1 MKVVGFTIVR
11 NAVKYDYP
19 VKESIESLLP
29 LVDEMIVLV
38 GKSEDETLQLIQS
51 IESKKVKIHH
61 SIWNDQL
68 REGGHVLADET
79 NKALA
84 LVDQQADWAFYIQA
98 DEVIPE
104 FEHKTIKTA
113 LEKYQN
119 DKQVE
124 GLLLNYRH
132 FYGSYDYIGDSRRW
146 YPKEIR
152 IIRPNLTIY
161 SYRDAQG
168 FRVNNRKLNV
178 KESQAYIH
186 HYGWVKPPE
195 SQQLKQLNF
204 NKLWHDD
211 SWIEN
216 HVGNAEQFDYSNI
229 DSLSKYLGKHP
240 LVMQERIKKMNWTF
254 DVDPSKKAPF
264 KYRFLKMINQL
275 TGINIGQYQNY
286 KLI

>member
-229 DSLSKYLGKHP
+229 DSLSKYPGKHP
-240 LVMQERIKKMNWTF
+240 LVMQERIKKINWTF

>member
-11 NAVKYDYP
+11 NAIKYDYP
-19 VKESIESLLP
+19 VRESIESILP

-38 GKSEDETLQLIQS
+38 GKSEDQTLEL
-51 IESKKVKIHH
+51 IESIASSKVKIHF

-84 LVDQQADWAFYIQA
+84 LVDKKADWAYYIQA
-98 DEVIPE
+98 DEIIPE
-104 FEHKTIKTA
+104 FEYDSIKNA
-113 LEKYQN
+113 MVKFQN
-119 DKQVE
+119 QKHIE
-124 GLLLNYRH
+124 GILMDYRH
-132 FYGSYDYIGDSRRW
+132 FYGSYDFIGDSRRW

-152 IIRPNLTIY
+152 IIRPNLNIY

-168 FRVNNRKLNV
+168 FRIENRKLKV
-178 KESQAYIH
+178 KDSHAYIH

-204 NKLWHDD
+204 NKLWHNDN
-211 SWIEN
+211 WIEN
-216 HVGNAEQFDYSNI
+216 NVGNAESFDYSNI
-229 DSLSKYLGKHP
+229 DSLSKYEGKHP
-240 LVMQERIKKMNWTF
+240 KLMHDRIKKMNWTF
-254 DVDPSKKAPF
+254 NADPSKKAPL
-264 KYRFLKMINQL
+264 KYRFLQWVNRK

>member
-229 DSLSKYLGKHP
+229 DSLSKYPGKHP

>member
-168 FRVNNRKLNV
+168 FRLYNRKLNV

-229 DSLSKYLGKHP
+229 DSLSKYPGKHP

-264 KYRFLKMINQL
+264 KYRVLKMINQL

>member
-1 MKVVGFTIVR
+1 MKVIGFTIVR
-11 NAVKYDYP
+11 NAIKFDYP
-19 VKESIESLLP
+19 VKESITSLLP

-38 GKSEDETLQLIQS
+38 GKSEDETLQIIQS
-51 IESKKVKIHH
+51 INSEKIKIHH

-68 REGGHVLADET
+68 REGGRVLADET

-84 LVDQQADWAFYIQA
+84 LVDKNADWAFYIQA

-104 FEHKTIKTA
+104 NEHETIRKG
-113 LEKYQN
+113 LIKHSQ
-119 DKQVE
+119 DHRVE
-124 GLLLNYRH
+124 GLILNYRH

-146 YPKEIR
+146 YPKEVR
-152 IIRPNLTIY
+152 IIRPNKNIY

-178 KESQAYIH
+178 KDSHAFIH

-211 SWIEN
+211 TWIEN
-216 HVGNAEQFDYSNI
+216 NVGNADAFDYSNI
-229 DSLSKYLGKHP
+229 DSLSKFEGTHP
-240 LVMQERIKKMNWTF
+240 QVMLERIKKVNWTF
-254 DVDPSKKAPF
+254 QFNPSKKAPI
-264 KYRFLKMINQL
+264 KYRILKWINRIS
-275 TGINIGQYQNY
+275 GKNIGQYQNY